1 MKARKGD
8 GVAVTVLIL
17 LALTASMPS
26 FAQSPIRVG
35 ATMSI
40 TGNAYSVQGG
50 YGREGYLLCQKH
62 VNAQGGVL
70 GRPIELV
77 IYDDQSDEKTAARLY
92 EKLIVEDK
100 VDAILGPYGS
110 AITEA
115 VADISERHQKLMIA
129 ANAAT
134 TAIWEKG
141 RRYLIMVLAP
151 VDSAAVGVLDLA
163 ARSGLK
169 RVAILSQDALLPS
182 AVAKGTSDGARRLS
196 LDVVLSERY
205 ATGTGD
211 FSGVLN
217 AVKAVNPE
225 VFVAASI
232 RLDDLVTITHKMKD
246 LDLNV
251 KMLAS
256 LPYGLLPEYQQR
268 LGKDAEF
275 VYSATF
281 WEPALPN
288 PGNQEFV
295 AAYEKEFKRAPAV
308 QSANS
313 YAGCQIFAEAV
324 RRAGSTESDKL
335 RDAVLALRTK
345 TILGDFAVDGRG
357 FQVGQKAVTVQW
369 QDGKKVVVWPNEVA
383 SGKLLPTP
391 PWRLR

>member
-1 MKARKGD
+1 MRARKRYGLV
-8 GVAVTVLIL
+8 VALLTL
-17 LALTASMPS
+17 LACRAAVPS

-70 GRPIELV
+70 GRPLELV
-77 IYDDQSDEKTAARLY
+77 ILDDQSDEKTAARLY

-115 VADISERHQKLMIA
+115 VADVPERHQKLMIA

-134 TAIWEKG
+134 TSIWEKG
-141 RRYLIMVLAP
+141 RRYLIMVIAP
-151 VDSAAVGVLDLA
+151 VDSTVVGVLDLA
-163 ARSGLK
+163 TRSGLK
-169 RVAILSQDALLPS
+169 RVAIIAQDALVPK
-182 AVAKGTSDGARRLS
+182 AVAKATSEGARQAGM
-196 LDVVLSERY
+196 DVVVSETY
-205 ATGTGD
+205 TGTGD

-217 AVKAVNPE
+217 TVKAANPE
-225 VFVAASI
+225 VLVTTSI
-232 RLDDLVTITHKMKD
+232 RLEDLVAITRKMKD

-256 LPYGLLPEYQQR
+256 LPYGLLPEFQQR

-281 WEPALPN
+281 WEPGLPN

-295 AAYEKEFKRAPAV
+295 AAYEKEFKRPPAV

-324 RRAGSTESDKL
+324 RRAGSADSDKL
-335 RDAVLALRTK
+335 RDAVLALKTK

-357 FQVGQKAVTVQW
+357 FQVGQKAVTIQW

-391 PWRLR
+391 PWGAR

>member
-1 MKARKGD
+1 MRARKRQGLV
-8 GVAVTVLIL
+8 VALLTL
-17 LALTASMPS
+17 LACRAAAPS

-40 TGNAYSVQGG
+40 TGNAYSVQGN

-62 VNAQGGVL
+62 LNAQGGVL

-77 IYDDQSDEKTAARLY
+77 ILDDQSDEKTAARLY

-100 VDAILGPYGS
+100 VDAILGPYGT

-115 VADISERHQKLMIA
+115 VADVPDRHGKLMIA

-134 TAIWEKG
+134 TSIWEKG

-151 VDSAAVGVLDLA
+151 GDSSGVGVLDVA
-163 ARSGLK
+163 TRSGLK
-169 RVAILSQDALLPS
+169 RVAIITQDALLPK
-182 AVAKGTSDGARRLS
+182 AVAKGTSDGARTLGM
-196 LDVVLSERY
+196 DVVLSEPY
-205 ATGTGD
+205 ATGTAD
-211 FSGVLN
+211 FSSILN
-217 AVKAVNPE
+217 AVKAANPE
-225 VFVAASI
+225 VLVVTSI
-232 RLDDLVTITHKMKD
+232 RLDDHVAIIRKMKD

-256 LPYGLLPEYQQR
+256 LPYGLLPEFQQR

-275 VYSATF
+275 VYTASF

-295 AAYEKEFKRAPAV
+295 AAYEKEFKRPPAV

-324 RRAGSTESDKL
+324 RRAGSIDSDKL

-357 FQVGQKAVTVQW
+357 FQIGQKAVVVQW
-369 QDGKKVVVWPNEVA
+369 QDGKKIVVWPNEVA

-391 PWRLR
+391 PWSAR